1 VLPLYTFT
9 LDPDSLVPE
18 RTSAVSS
25 VVLPLVSAPVTVPTS
40 SVAALQEAVTV
51 VSITNELILN
61 VILLAEEVVTV
72 IVQSEYVPSLREL
85 KVMVLSPENAEV
97 ALEEHEPPYVI
108 VPASLVEN
116 V

>member
-1 VLPLYTFT
+1 M
-9 LDPDSLVPE
+9 SLVGVV
-18 RTSAVSS
+18 TAVTC
-25 VVLPLVSAPVTVPTS
+25 VTVG
-40 SVAALQEAVTV
+40 AV
-51 VSITNELILN
+51 VSITNELIFN

-72 IVQSEYVPSLREL
+72 IVQSEYVPSLRAL
-85 KVMVLSPENAEV
+85 KVMVLSPGIAEV